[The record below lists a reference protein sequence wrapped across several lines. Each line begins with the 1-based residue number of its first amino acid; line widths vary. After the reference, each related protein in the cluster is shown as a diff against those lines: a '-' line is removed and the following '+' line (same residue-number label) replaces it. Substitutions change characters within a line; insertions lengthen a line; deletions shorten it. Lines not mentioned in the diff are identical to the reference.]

1 MQKTWERLEPVV
13 RHYTTP
19 CFSQRKLQHAFATER
34 LSYMVHCS
42 ARLHANLYENNFY
55 SHLSWYIETSNPLF
69 TGNGYQLL
77 WFNRG
82 SQVYH
87 EGGGMRWGEVGWGGM
102 RWDEVGWGGMRWDE
116 LGGEVVVPL
125 KKVWALNGNRKSS
138 MVRALLM
145 LEQLQCVRATPGLC
159 VDISVSDW
167 RRRINSSKGLGR
179 GNLDLAPDGKCKD
192 YRHLVLTPQ
201 QHAYVG
207 WWTYSFHIQ
216 KSCFDISLRHRSI
229 VRFELLYP
237 LRMQKGMNKHNAE
250 LQRADPWW

>member
-55 SHLSWYIETSNPLF
+55 SHLNWYIETSNPLF
-69 TGNGYQLL
+69 TGNGHQLL
-77 WFNRG
+77 WFSRG

-87 EGGGMRWGEVGWGGM
+87 EGGGMRWGDVGWCG
-102 RWDEVGWGGMRWDE
+102 VA
-116 LGGEVVVPL
+116 L

-145 LEQLQCVRATPGLC
+145 LEQLQCVRGSQGYAKAVCRHFCFRLMAEDKLEQRVRAWQLGL
-159 VDISVSDW
+159 
-167 RRRINSSKGLGR
+167 SS
-179 GNLDLAPDGKCKD
+179 
-192 YRHLVLTPQ
+192 
-201 QHAYVG
+201 
-207 WWTYSFHIQ
+207 WWQ
-216 KSCFDISLRHRSI
+216 
-229 VRFELLYP
+229 
-237 LRMQKGMNKHNAE
+237 M
-250 LQRADPWW
+250 